1 MKVHHE
7 TAFSYIFFS
16 SNFCETCSLYREMGD
31 EIVLDSEGEGGS
43 KIRIGR
49 LREKDA
55 GSIAIISIFLL
66 GERGHSASDYSLI
79 CAICPAN
86 NENNKLKYKD
96 GTLERADEQNY
107 TNYKFARHT

>member
-1 MKVHHE
+1 
-7 TAFSYIFFS
+7 
-16 SNFCETCSLYREMGD
+16 MGD

-55 GSIAIISIFLL
+55 ESIAIISIFLP